1 MNLCWL
7 AQLVE
12 VAAEVRVYKVRV
24 WPRARAR
31 AVAVAGSMIM
41 AEIEFT
47 VMAEFGFMAE
57 VEVEL
62 KVMVEAELKFMV
74 MVMAKTSLG
83 TKKVLASRKIE
94 IKSSDFQAEALITEE
109 AVPEN

>member
-12 VAAEVRVYKVRV
+12 VAVEVRVYKVRV
-24 WPRARAR
+24 WPRAR

-62 KVMVEAELKFMV
+62 KVMAEAELKFMV

-83 TKKVLASRKIE
+83 TKKVLASRKFE

>member
-24 WPRARAR
+24 WPRTRA
-31 AVAVAGSMIM
+31 ATAAGSMVM

-62 KVMVEAELKFMV
+62 KVMAEAELKFMV

-83 TKKVLASRKIE
+83 TKKVLASRKFE

>member
-62 KVMVEAELKFMV
+62 KVMAEAELKF